1 MPGIV
6 ESFQSLEWVPAF
18 ILINCVAF
26 DKSFNVSE
34 LAVSTIRQGE

>member
-6 ESFQSLEWVPAF
+6 ESLQSPEWFPAF

-26 DKSFNVSE
+26 DTSLNVSE
-34 LAVSTIRQGE
+34 LAVSTVRQEE